1 MAFRNLSAI
10 DPERRLEK
18 ESPISLLK
26 ACKNEVELAAMR
38 DCHLRDGA
46 AVVEFLC
53 WLDDQLC
60 SDKDSDTDTISGKTK
75 HTGPSTVKISEVE
88 LADQLASFRARCDK
102 FLYPSFETIAG
113 VNENGAII
121 HYRYGDFCFIHIYFE
136 NLHYYELLMLLERRR
151 VNASI
156 SPPGICFCWIRA
168 DSILMVLQVS
178 Q

>member
-1 MAFRNLSAI
+1 MAFHNLSAI

-53 WLDDQLC
+53 WLEDQLY
-60 SDKDSDTDTISGKTK
+60 SDSDSDSSF
-75 HTGPSTVKISEVE
+75 STVKISEVE
-88 LADQLASFRARCDK
+88 LADQLESFRAKCDK

-121 HYRYGDFCFIHIYFE
+121 HYRYGDFRFIHIYFE
-136 NLHYYELLMLLERRR
+136 NLHYYELLTLLERRR

-168 DSILMVLQVS
+168 DSILMVPQVS